1 MSNLANQQINNSF
14 NGLLQVPGGITSV
27 LQTVQD
33 GNGNPTGLQISS
45 TGANVTTSDTFVASI
60 DGVQING
67 VIPRLISDGFGDCV
81 SVKDFGAIGDG
92 ITDDTTAIQAAITS
106 LNAGN
111 YKSLYFPAG
120 NYRINNYFAITAS
133 GVSIIGDGPR
143 QSVIKQ
149 HSNVDTFVV
158 SSTTPSSQAITDV
171 SFINLGIDYGSINNP
186 YSGVAININRLGRG
200 YFNNIDIRNV
210 FQGMLIVGS
219 FELFISNITITAT
232 ATWSTISTNSFLLK
246 FDIGIYTG
254 TNIVPSEI
262 FINNFNL
269 KGPTTALPY
278 KLQDCIQ
285 VFCADGLLFSNGH
298 VGFCNNNALNI
309 NPQNIVGASIIN
321 LEFSNVY
328 FDGSFGGNTSS
339 SLVNINGSTTP
350 TTRHIKFNACVFANY
365 LGSAIIANL
374 AMRDLRIT
382 NCEFSNNG
390 YSAIDITNVN
400 DLSVIANTFIGNN
413 AANAGSTLMP
423 LVNVERGIVTDNMFS
438 GGAYAHPIAVSF
450 STCRDFILG
459 NNICAGAS
467 VAYHFTYY
475 GNARFAIKN
484 NQQAGS
490 SPTVTSIDNVI
501 IPMGYDCVFVTGNGN
516 VSTIN
521 ASPAQVGV
529 QITFLF
535 TGTPTWYD
543 GLGNMKL
550 AGNFVATANSTL
562 TLIATGTEWTE
573 VCRAIV

>member
-120 NYRINNYFAITAS
+120 NYVIAGTINITAS
-133 GVSIIGDGPR
+133 GVSIFGAGER
-143 QSVIKQ
+143 QSIINQ
-149 HSNVDTFVV
+149 QNAVDTFVIE
-158 SSTTPSSQAITDV
+158 PIDPNINGIYDV
-171 SFINLGIDYGSINNP
+171 SVCKLGIDYNAIVNP
-186 YSGVAININRLGRG
+186 SSGVAIKINRLGRG

-210 FQGMLIVGS
+210 YQGILIVGC
-219 FELFISNITITAT
+219 FEIFISDISIGSTG
-232 ATWSTISTNSFLLK
+232 TWSTITTSSYLLK
-246 FDIGIYTG
+246 FDLGIYTSG
-254 TNIVPSEI
+254 NIIPSEI
-262 FINNFNL
+262 FVNNFNI
-269 KGPTTALPY
+269 KGATTALPY

-285 VFCADGLLFSNGH
+285 VLCGDGLFFCNGH

-309 NPQNIVGASIIN
+309 NPQNIVNASIIN

-328 FDGSFGGNTSS
+328 FDGSAGGNTSAA
-339 SLVNINGSTTP
+339 LVNIAGSTTP
-350 TTRHIKFNACVFANY
+350 TTRHIKFNSCVFSNY
-365 LGSAIIANL
+365 AGNAFNANL
-374 AMRDLRIT
+374 AMRDIKIN

-390 YSAIDITNVN
+390 YSAIKITNVD

-450 STCRDFILG
+450 TSCADFVLG
-459 NNICAGAS
+459 DNVCSGATIDYS
-467 VAYHFTYY
+467 FPAY
-475 GNARFAIKN
+475 GNSRFAIKN
-484 NQQAGS
+484 NQKAGS
-490 SPTVTSIDNVI
+490 SPTIVSVDGVT
-501 IPMGYDCVFVTGNGN
+501 IPMGYDFIIVTGNGN
-516 VSTIN
+516 VSNIAGAPSLT
-521 ASPAQVGV
+521 GV
-529 QITFLF
+529 KITFLF
-535 TGTPTWYD
+535 TGTPTWND
-543 GLGNMKL
+543 GLGNMTL

-562 TLIATGTEWTE
+562 TLMATGSGWTE